1 MGTEFNNAG
10 MGFTND
16 GGIYKT
22 MINKTGAPTVL
33 GTVIGPYKG
42 ATVIVNAFQ
51 LEATPN
57 YDPVGIVVEAG
68 IADGSPCKVVFVGSA
83 YVRLK
88 ENSGT
93 TKGNWVGPSAEPGN
107 ADATATDP
115 PGGGIVE
122 LQEHFKE
129 IGHTLETVAAGGA
142 GTYALCLCEIHFC

>member
-33 GTVIGPYKG
+33 GSVIQPYKG

-51 LEATPN
+51 LCAAPY
-57 YDPVGIVVEAG
+57 YDPIGIVVEAG
-68 IADGSPCKVVFVGSA
+68 IADGSSCKVVFAGSA

-88 ENSGT
+88 ENSGA
-93 TKGNWVGPSAEPGN
+93 TKGNWVGPSTVAGD
-107 ADATATDP
+107 ADATVADP
-115 PGGGIVE
+115 PGGGVTE

-129 IGHTLETVAAGGA
+129 IGHAHETVAAGGA
-142 GTYALCLCEIHFC
+142 GVWKLCLCEIHFC

>member
-33 GTVIGPYKG
+33 GSVVQPYKG
-42 ATVIVNAFQ
+42 APAVTNAFQ
-51 LEATPN
+51 LCAAPY
-57 YDPVGIVVEAG
+57 YDPIGIVVEAG
-68 IADGSPCKVVFVGSA
+68 VADASPCKVVFGGSA

-88 ENSGT
+88 ENSGST
-93 TKGNWVGPSAEPGN
+93 EENWVGPSAAAGN

-129 IGHTLETVAAGGA
+129 IGHSLETVAAGGA
-142 GTYALCLCEIHFC
+142 GTYALCLCEVHFC